1 MLIDRRNT
9 MPFNPLA
16 ITGYLDVADIP
27 DMYEKNSKRDILANV
42 REALKGRKRNRY
54 RHLVIQ
60 RNVYG
65 SSLGD
70 WEEKVLVEVNGAMA
84 KLKEEGYTIDDER
97 YEVPIDSK
105 GSYSYNVYRWT
116 ILWTEE

>member
-1 MLIDRRNT
+1 MS
-9 MPFNPLA
+9 FNPLA

-27 DMYEKNSKRDILANV
+27 DMYEKNSKRDILASV

-54 RHLVIQ
+54 RHLMIQ
-60 RNVYG
+60 HNVY
-65 SSLGD
+65 SSLRD
-70 WEEKVLVEVNGAMA
+70 WDEKVLVEVNGAMV

-97 YEVPIDSK
+97 YKVPISE